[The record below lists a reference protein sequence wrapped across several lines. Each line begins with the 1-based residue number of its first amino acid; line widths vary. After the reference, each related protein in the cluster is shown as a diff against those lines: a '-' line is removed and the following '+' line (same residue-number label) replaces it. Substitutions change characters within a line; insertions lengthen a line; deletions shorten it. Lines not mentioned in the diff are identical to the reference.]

1 MSLEPLSF
9 NPALGHEEL
18 HHRFAASLES
28 GRLHHGWL
36 LHGMKGIGKATEAMA
51 MTALYLCKQPKDGVA
66 CGECHGCAM
75 LRADAHPDFCRVELL
90 EKKRDINVE
99 QVRNLLDFL
108 SLSGMESDRRVVL
121 IDGAELMNTQAA
133 NALLKGL
140 EEPSPGSLLLIIC
153 HDLMRLPATI
163 RSRCMLGHC
172 APLND
177 EKMQSVLSGMEFSG
191 EALALAIEIADGRPG
206 HVAALQEEEIATAL
220 LELRRLVSNIGQ
232 SDIGDIQS
240 WLDRHLNAIPNE
252 LVADIV
258 LQSANAE
265 IQKVEHLPTR
275 EALLKTMWAIAAWP
289 RDVVRH
295 TLRAAPALMGLILEF
310 RANIKSVHA
319 PA

>member
-1 MSLEPLSF
+1 MSF
-9 NPALGHEEL
+9 APALGHEAL
-18 HHRFAASLES
+18 HRRFAASLAA

-51 MTALYLCKQPKDGVA
+51 MAALYLCERPQEGIA
-66 CGECHGCAM
+66 CGVCHGCAM
-75 LRADAHPDFCRVELL
+75 LRADAHPDFFRVELL

-99 QVRNLLDFL
+99 QVRELLGFL
-108 SLSGMESDRRVVL
+108 SLSGMQSDRRVVL
-121 IDGAELMNTQAA
+121 IDGAEAMNQQAA

-140 EEPSPGSLLLIIC
+140 EEPSAGSLLLIVC

-177 EKMQSVLSGMEFSG
+177 EQMERVLAGMAFSG
-191 EALALAIEIADGRPG
+191 QARALAVDIACGRPG
-206 HVAALQEEEIATAL
+206 HVAALQEEETATAL
-220 LELRRLVSNIGQ
+220 LSLQRLLVDIAR
-232 SDIGDIQS
+232 SDIGEIQG
-240 WLDRHLNAIPNE
+240 WLDKHLNAVPNE

-265 IQKVEHLPTR
+265 IQKIAHFPAR
-275 EALLKTMWAIAAWP
+275 EALLKTMWSIAAWP

-295 TLRAAPALMGLILEF
+295 TLRAGPALTGLILDY
-310 RANIKSVHA
+310 RAGIRSINA
-319 PA
+319 